1 MGHAQ
6 AAMPNISARER
17 EGWRGASR
25 PVNISHIPT
34 GLLGGPKPPTILITT
49 AVLAMGRKSMTP
61 SPDASI

>member
-25 PVNISHIPT
+25 PVRINHIPAM
-34 GLLGGPKPPTILITT
+34 LPGGSEQPTIHITSPLLT
-49 AVLAMGRKSMTP
+49 MGRKCISP